1 MKTLTA
7 LLLMIP
13 LATSAQQSMAGRSAV
28 YAPNGVIATSQP
40 LATATGLAVLQTGG
54 NAIDAAVAAATV
66 LSVVEPHMTGMG
78 GDLFAIIWSARERKL
93 YALNASGR
101 SGSLMTH
108 AELVKRGRR
117 SIAGVEAVT
126 VPGALSGWQALLDRF
141 GTRKLAQILQPAI
154 GFADNG
160 FPVTPLI
167 AREWNSEVERLQ
179 RDPGAAATFLI
190 NGRAPVAGQWF
201 RNPDY
206 ARTLRAVAAK
216 GPSELYGG
224 ATGQKLVDVL
234 SRMGGFLTM
243 EDLIAHKVEWIEP
256 ISVRF
261 RGYRL
266 WELPPN
272 GQGVAALEMLR
283 ILDGYDLKAMGHNSV
298 EYLHTLIEA
307 KKLAYADLDAFVA
320 DPATMRINVNSLL
333 SDDFVRARRSQIDP
347 KRAADRP
354 QAGAPI
360 TASETIYLT
369 AADAQ
374 GNMISFI
381 NSNYDLFGSAVVVPG
396 LGFPLQ
402 NRGNGFTMTEGHPNE
417 VAPRKRPLHTI
428 IPAFVTKTTANGEEP
443 FMSYGVMGG
452 SMQPQ
457 GHVQVLLNL
466 LVFGMDIQQAIDAA
480 RFRHLSG
487 LNVALETPISA
498 DVRARLTAL
507 GHQIGNEANIAFGGA
522 QAIIRLER
530 GWVAGSDPRKDG
542 MAAGH

>member
-1 MKTLTA
+1 MRYLSA
-7 LLLMIP
+7 MALMIP
-13 LATSAQQSMAGRSAV
+13 VAVSAQQTMAGRSAV
-28 YAPNGVIATSQP
+28 YAPHGVIATSQP
-40 LATATGLAVLQTGG
+40 LATATGLSVLQNGG

-78 GDLFAIIWSARERKL
+78 GDLFAIIWLAKDHKL

-101 SGSLMTH
+101 SGSLMTRE
-108 AELVKRGRR
+108 ELVKRGRT
-117 SIAGVEAVT
+117 SIHGVEAIT

-141 GTRKLAQILQPAI
+141 GTRKLADILKPAI
-154 GFADNG
+154 GFAEDG

-167 AREWNSEVERLQ
+167 AREWQGQTNLLH

-190 NGRAPVAGQWF
+190 NGHAPAAGEWF

-206 ARTLRAVAAK
+206 ARTLRAVAAN
-216 GPSELYGG
+216 GPPELYGG
-224 ATGQKLVDVL
+224 ATGQKLVEGL
-234 SRMGGFLTM
+234 SRLGGFLTI
-243 EDLIAHKVEWIEP
+243 EDLRNQKVEWLDP
-256 ISVRF
+256 ISVPF

-283 ILDGYDLKAMGHNSV
+283 ILDGYDLKAMGHNSAQ
-298 EYLHTLIEA
+298 YLHHLIEA
-307 KKLAYADLDAFVA
+307 KKLAYADLDEFVS
-320 DPATMRINVNSLL
+320 DPATMRVNVNSLL
-333 SDDFVRARRSQIDP
+333 SDDFVRGRRSMIDP
-347 KRAADRP
+347 AHAADRP
-354 QAGAPI
+354 QAGKPI

-369 AADAQ
+369 AADAE

-381 NSNYDLFGSAVVVPG
+381 NSNYDLFGSGVVVPG

-402 NRGNGFTMTEGHPNE
+402 NRGEGFTMREGHVNV

-428 IPAFVTKTTANGEEP
+428 IPAFVTKTTPTGEEP
-443 FMSYGVMGG
+443 FMSFGVMGG
-452 SMQPQ
+452 AMQPQ

-466 LVFGMDIQQAIDAA
+466 LVFGMDIQQAIDQP

-487 LNVALETPISA
+487 LNVALEAPIAA
-498 DVRARLTAL
+498 DVRARLVAM
-507 GHQIGNEANIAFGGA
+507 GHHISTDTTTTFGGA
-522 QAIIRLER
+522 QAIIRLGR
-530 GWVAGSDPRKDG
+530 GWMAGSDPRKDG